1 MIFQSSTLFCKLCL
15 YVLHELLNYFQYIS
29 FMLLNIDSFN
39 IVILQSQ
46 VQTSVL
52 GLGVDFVLHLSQ
64 QQEEEQEDEEE
75 EQQQASLPKSIRRG
89 VLEV

>member
-1 MIFQSSTLFCKLCL
+1 MCQYTQIIVKHSVIFQSSTLFCKLYL
-15 YVLHELLNYFQYIS
+15 YVLNELLTYFQYIS

-52 GLGVDFVLHLSQ
+52 GLEADFVLHLS
-64 QQEEEQEDEEE
+64 
-75 EQQQASLPKSIRRG
+75 
-89 VLEV
+89 